1 MKYIED
7 SVVIKAPKD
16 RIFKV
21 WADNYFP
28 RGYTVDKKTGK
39 IITKNGGGVKY
50 KILDIKKNES
60 LTILF
65 KSFFA
70 KMIFY
75 YTLEKSPK
83 GCLVRCKVKM
93 KGIFSFLIQKII
105 GKKIKA
111 HITESLLNFKKQ
123 LEFRL

>member
-1 MKYIED
+1 MKDIED
-7 SVVIKAPKD
+7 SVIIKAPKD

-28 RGYTVDKKTGK
+28 QGYTIDKKNGK
-39 IITKNGGGVKY
+39 ILTKNGGKLKY
-50 KILDIKKNES
+50 KLLDIKKNES

-65 KSFFA
+65 KSFFS

-83 GCLVRCKVKM
+83 GCLVRCRVKM
-93 KGIFSFLIQKII
+93 KGIFSFLLQKII
-105 GKKIKA
+105 GKKIKS
-111 HITESLLNFKKQ
+111 HITESLLNFKQQ
-123 LEFRL
+123 LEYRL